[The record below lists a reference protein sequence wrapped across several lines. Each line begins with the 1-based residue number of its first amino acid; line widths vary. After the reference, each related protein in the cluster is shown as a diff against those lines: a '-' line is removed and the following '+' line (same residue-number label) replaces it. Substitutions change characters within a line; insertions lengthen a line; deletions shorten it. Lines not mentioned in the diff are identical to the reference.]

1 MDRPTAAELLEIVA
15 ATLSETVVPATAPHA
30 QHQARVAANL
40 CRILGREL
48 AAEPKPSISLPETL
62 LDADAATA
70 AAAYPEV
77 LELVRAKLEINK
89 PGYDS
94 HGVEQERDII
104 A

>member
-30 QHQARVAANL
+30 RHQARVAANL

-48 AAEPKPSISLPETL
+48 AAPPIEVADFPPML
-62 LDADAATA
+62 LDVDDATA
-70 AAAYPEV
+70 AAAYDEA
-77 LELVRAKLEINK
+77 LALVQAKLAIVK
-89 PGYDS
+89 PGYNNHDAAA
-94 HGVEQERDII
+94 ERAII